1 MLVDINLLPKKAPRK
16 AGLPVI
22 IIFFLVLTA
31 IGIGLFYWQYA
42 AKQDSLASLQSQTL
56 RMEETIAV
64 QSQKIATFES
74 SNSAAELEKIVEW
87 ARDYPIETVPVLQH
101 LISFLPERGFFQNF
115 AYNDDGSIDL
125 SIQFDSSREAAF
137 YLTKLTESEWINEAK
152 LTGITTSAEII
163 DLKDQE
169 DNVENNSKL
178 INDPYMPRYLA
189 LYKLSLNRQ
198 TVKDDTEARES
209 DKESETKDE
218 AEGENPE

>member
-16 AGLPVI
+16 AGLPVF

-31 IGIGLFYWQYA
+31 IGIGLFYWQYT

-169 DNVENNSKL
+169 EKENNSKL
-178 INDPYMPRYLA
+178 INDPFMPRYLA
-189 LYKLSLNRQ
+189 LYTLSLNRQ
-198 TVKDDTEARES
+198 TVKDDTEAKES
-209 DKESETKDE
+209 DKELETKDE

>member
-16 AGLPVI
+16 AGLPVF

-42 AKQDSLASLQSQTL
+42 AKQESLASLQSQTL

-115 AYNDDGSIDL
+115 AYNDDGSINL

-163 DLKDQE
+163 DLNDQE
-169 DNVENNSKL
+169 DNLENESKL
-178 INDPYMPRYLA
+178 INDPFMPRYLA
-189 LYKLSLNRQ
+189 LYTLSLNRQ
-198 TVKDDTEARES
+198 TVKDDTEAKES
-209 DKESETKDE
+209 DKELDTKDE